1 MIVLTKAAIYIR
13 VSTQDQVENY
23 SIEVQRERLR
33 AYCKAK
39 GWDIYDEYI
48 DGGYSGSNLDRPD
61 IKRLLNDLKKIDV
74 VVVYKLDRLSRSQR
88 DTLELIEEH
97 FLKNNVD
104 FVSITETLD
113 TSTPFG
119 KAMIGILSVFAQLER
134 ETIAE
139 RMRMGHIKRAENGL
153 RGNGGDYDPSGYTR
167 ENGYLIIKTDEAKH
181 IKRAFDLYEQYHS
194 ITKIQEILKEE
205 GYPIWRFRRY
215 RDILS
220 NILYIGRVTFAGKE
234 YEGQHKPIISSEQFK
249 RVQVLLKRHKGHNAH
264 KAKQSL
270 LSGLITCS
278 CCGENY
284 VAYSTGKSKDV
295 ESKRYYYYICRAKRF
310 PSEYEKRCMN
320 KTWSRK
326 KLEDVVIDQMR
337 DLTVS
342 KYHEQK
348 QEKKIN
354 YEKLI
359 KEIDKKMERLLDL
372 FTTNTNISRQLL
384 EQQMEKLNLE
394 KETLIQKKQRSEQEI
409 SISNEMIAKTLQSY
423 NSLEFKEK
431 QIIINN
437 FIEQIY
443 INNENVEILW
453 RF

>member
-1 MIVLTKAAIYIR
+1 MIKAAIYIR

-23 SIEVQRERLR
+23 SIEVQRERIR

-39 GWDIYDEYI
+39 DWDVYDEYV

-97 FLKNNVD
+97 FLKNKVD

-181 IKRAFDLYEQYHS
+181 IKRVFDLYEQYHS
-194 ITKIQEILKEE
+194 ITRVQEVLKEE

-234 YEGQHKPIISSEQFK
+234 YEGQHEPIISSEQFK

-278 CCGENY
+278 CCGEKY
-284 VAYSTGKSKDV
+284 VAYSTGRSKDV

-310 PSEYEKRCMN
+310 PSEYDERCLN

-326 KLEDVVIDQMR
+326 KLEEVIFVAFKKFAVGQNH
-337 DLTVS
+337 S
-342 KYHEQK
+342 QK
-348 QEKKIN
+348 KEKKIN

-359 KEIDKKMERLLDL
+359 KDIDKKMERLLDL
-372 FTTNTNISRQLL
+372 FTSTTNISRQLL
-384 EQQMEKLNLE
+384 EKQMEKLNSE
-394 KETLIQKKQRSEQEI
+394 KETLILRQQDSEQEI
-409 SISNEMIAKTLQSY
+409 TISKEMFSTINE
-423 NSLEFKEK
+423 SLETMDFKAK
-431 QIIINN
+431 QVMINN
-437 FIEQIY
+437 FIQEIYVDQDNVY
-443 INNENVEILW
+443 INW

>member
-1 MIVLTKAAIYIR
+1 MIILTKAAIYIR

-23 SIEVQRERLR
+23 SIEVQRERIR
-33 AYCKAK
+33 AFCKAK
-39 GWDIYDEYI
+39 NWTVYDEYI
-48 DGGYSGSNLDRPD
+48 DGGYSGSNLERPS
-61 IKRLLNDLKKIDV
+61 IKKLLTDLKNIDV

-97 FLKNNVD
+97 FLKNKVD

-153 RGNGGDYDPSGYTR
+153 RGNGGDYDPAGYTR
-167 ENGYLIIKTDEAKH
+167 QDGHLIIKKDEANH
-181 IKRAFDLYEQYHS
+181 IKRLFDLYEQQHS
-194 ITKIQEILKEE
+194 ITKVQEVLKEE

-220 NILYIGRVTFAGKE
+220 NTLYIGRVTFAGKE
-234 YEGQHKPIISSEQFK
+234 YEGQHEPIVSSEQFK
-249 RVQVLLKRHKGHNAH
+249 RVQALLKRHKGHNAH

-310 PSEYEKRCMN
+310 PAEYEERCMN

-326 KLEDVVIDQMR
+326 KLEDIIITGLKR
-337 DLTVS
+337 LTVEDNVNN
-342 KYHEQK
+342 KQK
-348 QEKKIN
+348 KKIN

-359 KEIDKKMERLLDL
+359 KDIDKKMERLLDL

-394 KETLIQKKQRSEQEI
+394 KENLIQKQKRQEEEKTI
-409 SISNEMIAKTLQSY
+409 AQDTLIDSIKSIDL
-423 NSLEFKEK
+423 LEFKDKQVLINKLVK
-431 QIIINN
+431 QINIDHK
-437 FIEQIY
+437 
-443 INNENVEILW
+443 NVEIIW

>member
-1 MIVLTKAAIYIR
+1 MTKAAIYIR

-23 SIEVQRERLR
+23 SIEVQRERIR
-33 AYCKAK
+33 AFCKAK
-39 GWDIYDEYI
+39 NWDIYNEYI
-48 DGGYSGSNLDRPD
+48 DGGYSGSNLERPG
-61 IKRLLNDLKKIDV
+61 IKKLITDLKNIDAV
-74 VVVYKLDRLSRSQR
+74 VVLKLDRLSRSQR

-97 FLKNNVD
+97 FLKNKVD

-153 RGNGGDYDPSGYTR
+153 RGNGGDYDPAGYTR
-167 ENGYLIIKTDEAKH
+167 KDGHLIIKKDEAAH
-181 IKRAFDLYEQYHS
+181 IKRVFDLYEQYYS
-194 ITKIQEILKEE
+194 ITKVQEVLKEE

-220 NILYIGRVTFAGKE
+220 NTLYIGRVTFSGKE
-234 YEGQHKPIISSEQFK
+234 YEGHHEPIVTSEQFK
-249 RVQVLLKRHKGHNAH
+249 RVQTLLKRHKGHNAH

-284 VAYSTGKSKDV
+284 VSYSTGKSKAT

-310 PSEYEKRCMN
+310 PAEYEERCMN

-326 KLEDVVIDQMR
+326 KLEEVIISELKN
-337 DLTVS
+337 LT
-342 KYHEQK
+342 E
-348 QEKKIN
+348 EKKQTNKKEKKVN

-359 KEIDKKMERLLDL
+359 KDIDKKMERLLDL
-372 FTTNTNISRQLL
+372 FMNTTNISKSLL

-394 KETLIQKKQRSEQEI
+394 KEKLLLKQQRSEEE
-409 SISNEMIAKTLQSY
+409 SISHEVTLTAIDDAFET
-423 NSLEFKEK
+423 LDFKEK
-431 QIIINN
+431 QVMINN

-443 INNENVEILW
+443 INQNNVKIIW

>member
-1 MIVLTKAAIYIR
+1 VIILTKAAIYIR

-23 SIEVQRERLR
+23 SIEVQRERIR
-33 AYCKAK
+33 AFCKAK
-39 GWDIYDEYI
+39 NWDVYDEYI
-48 DGGYSGSNLDRPD
+48 DGGYSGSNLERPS
-61 IKRLLNDLKKIDV
+61 IKKLLNDLKNIDV

-97 FLKNNVD
+97 FLKSNVD

-181 IKRAFDLYEQYHS
+181 IKRVFDLYEQYHS
-194 ITKIQEILKEE
+194 ITRVQEILKEE

-234 YEGQHKPIISSEQFK
+234 YEGQHEPIISSEQFK
-249 RVQVLLKRHKGHNAH
+249 RVQVLLERHKGHNAH

-310 PSEYEKRCMN
+310 PAEYEERCMN

-326 KLEDVVIDQMR
+326 KLEEVVISELKS
-337 DLTVS
+337 LTEE
-342 KYHEQK
+342 KK
-348 QEKKIN
+348 QTHKKEKKIN
-354 YEKLI
+354 YAKLI
-359 KEIDKKMERLLDL
+359 KDIDKKMERLLDL
-372 FTTNTNISRQLL
+372 FMNTTNISRNLL

-394 KETLIQKKQRSEQEI
+394 KEKLLLKQQRSEE
-409 SISNEMIAKTLQSY
+409 SLSREVTLTAIDDLFET
-423 NSLEFKEK
+423 LEFKEK

-443 INNENVEILW
+443 INNENVEIIW

>member
-1 MIVLTKAAIYIR
+1 MTKAAIYIR

-23 SIEVQRERLR
+23 SIEVQRERIR
-33 AYCKAK
+33 AFCKAK
-39 GWDIYDEYI
+39 NWDVYNEYI
-48 DGGYSGSNLDRPD
+48 DGGYSGSNLERPG
-61 IKRLLNDLKKIDV
+61 IKKLLNDLKNIDV

-167 ENGYLIIKTDEAKH
+167 ENGYLIIKTDEANH
-181 IKRAFDLYEQYHS
+181 IKRVFDLYEQYHS
-194 ITKIQEILKEE
+194 ITRAQEILKEE

-220 NILYIGRVTFAGKE
+220 NILYIGRVTFAGKA
-234 YEGQHKPIISSEQFK
+234 YEGQHDPIISSEQFK
-249 RVQVLLKRHKGHNAH
+249 RVQVLLERHKGHNTH

-270 LSGLITCS
+270 LSGLIVCS

-310 PSEYEKRCMN
+310 PAEYEERCMN

-326 KLEDVVIDQMR
+326 KLEEVIISELKS
-337 DLTVS
+337 LTEE
-342 KYHEQK
+342 KK
-348 QEKKIN
+348 QTHKKEKKIN

-359 KEIDKKMERLLDL
+359 KDIDKKMERLLDL
-372 FTTNTNISRQLL
+372 FMNTTNISKNLL

-394 KETLIQKKQRSEQEI
+394 KEKLLLKQQQSEESLSREVTLTVIDDLFE
-409 SISNEMIAKTLQSY
+409 T
-423 NSLEFKEK
+423 LEFKEK

-443 INNENVEILW
+443 INNENVEIIW

>member
-1 MIVLTKAAIYIR
+1 MTKAAIYIR
-13 VSTQDQVENY
+13 VSTQDQIENY
-23 SIEVQRERLR
+23 SIEVQRERIR
-33 AYCKAK
+33 AFCKAK
-39 GWDIYDEYI
+39 NWDIYDEYI
-48 DGGYSGSNLDRPD
+48 DGGYSGSNLERPG
-61 IKRLLNDLKKIDV
+61 IKKLITDLKNIDAV
-74 VVVYKLDRLSRSQR
+74 VVLKLDRLSRSQR

-153 RGNGGDYDPSGYTR
+153 RGNGGDYDPAGYTR
-167 ENGYLIIKTDEAKH
+167 QDGHLIIKKDEAEH
-181 IKRAFDLYEQYHS
+181 IKRVFDLYEQYYS
-194 ITKIQEILKEE
+194 ITKVQEILKEE
-205 GYPIWRFRRY
+205 DYPIWRFRRY

-220 NILYIGRVTFAGKE
+220 NTLYIGQVTFSGKE
-234 YEGQHKPIISSEQFK
+234 YKGQHEPIISSEQFK
-249 RVQVLLKRHKGHNAH
+249 RVQALLKRHKGHNAH

-284 VAYSTGKSKDV
+284 VSYSTGKSKDV

-310 PSEYEKRCMN
+310 PAEYEEKCMN

-326 KLEDVVIDQMR
+326 KLEEVIISELKN
-337 DLTVS
+337 LT
-342 KYHEQK
+342 E
-348 QEKKIN
+348 EKKQTNKKEKKTN

-359 KEIDKKMERLLDL
+359 KDIDKKMERLLDL
-372 FTTNTNISRQLL
+372 FMNTTNISKSLL
-384 EQQMEKLNLE
+384 EQQMEKLNVE
-394 KETLIQKKQRSEQEI
+394 KEKLLLKQQRSEEE
-409 SISNEMIAKTLQSY
+409 SISHEVTLAAIDDAFET
-423 NSLEFKEK
+423 LDFKEK
-431 QIIINN
+431 QVMINN

-443 INNENVEILW
+443 INQNNVKIIW

>member
-1 MIVLTKAAIYIR
+1 MIILTKAAIYIR

-23 SIEVQRERLR
+23 SIEVQRERIR
-33 AYCKAK
+33 AFCKAK
-39 GWDIYDEYI
+39 NWDVYDEYI
-48 DGGYSGSNLDRPD
+48 DGGYSGSNLERPS
-61 IKRLLNDLKKIDV
+61 IKKLLYDLKNIDV
-74 VVVYKLDRLSRSQR
+74 IVVYKLDRLSRSQR
-88 DTLELIEEH
+88 DTLELIEEY

-181 IKRAFDLYEQYHS
+181 IKRVFDLYEQYHS
-194 ITKIQEILKEE
+194 ITRIQEILREE

-234 YEGQHKPIISSEQFK
+234 YEGQHEPIISSKQFK
-249 RVQVLLKRHKGHNAH
+249 RVQMLLERHKGHNAH

-310 PSEYEKRCMN
+310 PAEYEERCMN

-326 KLEDVVIDQMR
+326 KLEEVIISELKN
-337 DLTVS
+337 LTEE
-342 KYHEQK
+342 KK
-348 QEKKIN
+348 QTHKKEKKIN
-354 YEKLI
+354 YAKLI
-359 KEIDKKMERLLDL
+359 KDIDKKMERLLDL
-372 FTTNTNISRQLL
+372 FMNTTNISRNLL

-394 KETLIQKKQRSEQEI
+394 KEKLLLKQQRSEE
-409 SISNEMIAKTLQSY
+409 SLSHEVTLTTIDDLFET
-423 NSLEFKEK
+423 LEFKEK

-443 INNENVEILW
+443 INKENVEIIW

>member
-1 MIVLTKAAIYIR
+1 MIILTKAAIYIR
-13 VSTQDQVENY
+13 VSTQEQVENY
-23 SIEVQRERLR
+23 SIEVQRERIR
-33 AYCKAK
+33 AFCTAK
-39 GWDIYDEYI
+39 NWEVYDEYI
-48 DGGYSGSNLDRPD
+48 DGGYSGSNLERPA
-61 IKRLLNDLKKIDV
+61 IKKLLSDLKNIDV

-139 RMRMGHIKRAENGL
+139 RMRMGHLKRAEKGL
-153 RGNGGDYDPSGYTR
+153 RGNGGDYDPAGYTR
-167 ENGYLIIKTDEAKH
+167 QDGNLILKKDEADH
-181 IKRAFDLYEQYHS
+181 IKRAFDLYEQYYS
-194 ITKIQEILKEE
+194 ITKVQEVLKEE

-220 NILYIGRVTFAGKE
+220 NTLYIGRVTFSGKE
-234 YEGQHKPIISSEQFK
+234 YEGQHEPIISSEQFK
-249 RVQVLLKRHKGHNAH
+249 RVQALLKRHKGHNAH

-284 VAYSTGKSKDV
+284 VSYSTGKSKAA

-310 PSEYEKRCMN
+310 PAEYEERCMN

-326 KLEDVVIDQMR
+326 KLEEVIISELKN
-337 DLTVS
+337 LTEE
-342 KYHEQK
+342 KK
-348 QEKKIN
+348 QTNKKEKKIN

-359 KEIDKKMERLLDL
+359 KDIDKKMERLLDL
-372 FTTNTNISRQLL
+372 FMNTTNISKGLL

-394 KETLIQKKQRSEQEI
+394 KEKLLNKQQRSEEE
-409 SISNEMIAKTLQSY
+409 SLSREVTLTTTDDAFEE
-423 NSLEFKEK
+423 LDFKEK

-443 INNENVEILW
+443 INQNNVKIIW